1 MCMCMCICICV
12 CMYCVVFVKVC
23 VIVPVHVSACKYPY
37 ISLFCDHYFS
47 LLRGLETLYPTC

>member
-1 MCMCMCICICV
+1 MCMCMCICV
-12 CMYCVVFVKVC
+12 CMYCVVFVKVY